1 MKLTKSQL
9 KQLIKEELQRTL
21 NEADVIK
28 GPWPG
33 SGEEK
38 YERDENEP
46 GEDEIPGE
54 YILDELAAAA
64 MSAIIPLA
72 VEKLKNANAYNE
84 SGADSYAGFPTRL
97 SATDIELEIEEGIM
111 DALKPLSQ
119 TIYYKEKDNQ
129 DDQNEF

>member
-38 YERDENEP
+38 YERDENDP
-46 GEDEIPGE
+46 WEDEIPGE

-84 SGADSYAGFPTRL
+84 SGADSYTGSPTRL